1 MEKSRKVVDLTDT
14 EIIEELTDVDKKI
27 DAEYSILS
35 VLRSRKKEVQD
46 EINRRFK
53 EEFKPTE
60 ER

>member
-1 MEKSRKVVDLTDT
+1 MEKSRKVADLTET
-14 EIIEELTDVDKKI
+14 ELIEELTDVDNKI

>member
-1 MEKSRKVVDLTDT
+1 MEKSRKVVDLTKA
-14 EIIEELTDVDKKI
+14 ELIEELTDVDKKI

-60 ER
+60 EH

>member
-1 MEKSRKVVDLTDT
+1 MEKSRKVADLTDT

-53 EEFKPTE
+53 EDKITE
-60 ER
+60 DH

>member
-1 MEKSRKVVDLTDT
+1 MEKSRKVVDLTDA

-53 EEFKPTE
+53 EDKITE

>member
-1 MEKSRKVVDLTDT
+1 MEKSRKVADLTDT

-53 EEFKPTE
+53 EDKIME
-60 ER
+60 EQ

>member
-1 MEKSRKVVDLTDT
+1 MEKSRKVTDLTNA
-14 EIIEELTDVDKKI
+14 ELIEELTDVDNKI

-53 EEFKPTE
+53 IKEEQ
-60 ER
+60 